1 MDNQVKDLLNDMKNQ
16 LGNDEEIPGVC
27 NDTETLGNF
36 TEQLQDVIDEINDLD
51 KHCKCDGC
59 SCGYD
64 GNEDHECCCDDGVDN
79 NNNDNNDNNFDP
91 SKHFKIPMIA
101 GTVIGEKLTVKDMDI
116 INAYKNDLAE
126 IYKTR
131 DYLVNLIS
139 ILMPKLMDNSEEHIA
154 FCETVYAH
162 QFNYLVDTI
171 GIDVEY
177 DKDVL
182 TTPMLALAVCM
193 DSLSFINNLIGD
205 ILDVTVRTS
214 STYSVVDGTDIFLF
228 REKSDYPSYKYDT
241 LTDEYTEITSIP
253 MKPDDNVVM
262 EETTDE
268 TTQSVEQ

>member
-16 LGNDEEIPGVC
+16 LENGEEIPGVC

-36 TEQLQDVIDEINDLD
+36 TEQLQDVIDEIIDTE
-51 KHCKCDGC
+51 HCKCDEC
-59 SCGYD
+59 SCGHD
-64 GNEDHECCCDDGVDN
+64 TNEDHECCCDDGVDN
-79 NNNDNNDNNFDP
+79 NNFDP
-91 SKHFKIPMIA
+91 SKHFKLTMIA
-101 GTVIGEKLTVKDMDI
+101 GTVIGEKLTINDMDI
-116 INAYKNDLAE
+116 INAYKNDLVE

-131 DYLVNLIS
+131 DHLTVLIS
-139 ILMPKLMDNSEEHIA
+139 LLVPKLMDNSEEHIA
-154 FCETVYAH
+154 FCEEVYAH

-182 TTPMLALAVCM
+182 TVPMLALAVCM
-193 DSLSFINNLIGD
+193 DSLLFINNLIGD
-205 ILDVTVRTS
+205 VLDITVRTS
-214 STYSVVDGTDIFLF
+214 NTYSVVDGTDIFLF
-228 REKSDYPSYKYDT
+228 REKGDYPSYKYDT
-241 LTDEYTEITSIP
+241 LTGEMLKIPSIP